1 MPQNNEIQKDIIDIT
16 LKALQNKNFRYF
28 QDFDRHYQKASKFL
42 VFNNQNAIDDKY
54 LPRSLRTLID
64 NKKSRLIHVSDK
76 IDLDHEINEYVTILL
91 NSFQKK
97 NEYEGLYDSD
107 YMTHIISDIAADNG
121 ENQYLYLFMDVNGLK
136 SVSEFGDGFWSIKSL
151 IKQIS
156 EILSKGK
163 TINLLK
169 MLGVKTISFSEGG
182 DEFGALIS
190 CKKDN
195 YSEVKQIFIEGVSSE
210 IASINAEKYI
220 YTDSIKLK
228 DFFCQKGIKHINK
241 NNLKFSVSMGYEVF
255 DNNFLNQNKD
265 IHSIKNS
272 IVRNAQ
278 YKSTVNKYFLKQKL
292 KENNLLELY
301 YLYTLRAII

>member
-28 QDFDRHYQKASKFL
+28 QDFDRHYHKASIFL
-42 VFNNQNAIDDKY
+42 GFNNQNVIDDKY

-76 IDLDHEINEYVTILL
+76 IDLDNEINEYVTILL

-151 IKQIS
+151 IKEIS

-182 DEFGALIS
+182 DEFGTLIS
-190 CKKDN
+190 CKKGN

-272 IVRNAQ
+272 IVRNAH